1 MSRVGVR
8 RQVIPLLAALQLM
21 GLPLAAQSPG
31 LDSII
36 PARPTDY
43 VSDFANVVSPEIE
56 AELNSLLAR
65 LRAAAGVE
73 IAAVTLPTIGRYEPE
88 QVGLEIGRRWG
99 VGAAAEI
106 GDATRNAGLVILLAP
121 RQDGR
126 PGTGAIRIETGFGM
140 EGVIT
145 DAEAGRIRDM
155 MIPEASRE
163 EYGPALRTGV
173 RAVVARTAEAF
184 DVSDSTLRAVRV
196 PQPGGGGGGG
206 SPWLPI
212 IFMLVFFVI
221 LPSLGGRGR
230 RRRRRGVYWGP
241 GPWIG
246 GGGGWGGG
254 GGGFGGGF
262 GGFGGGGG
270 FSGGGAGGRF

>member
-1 MSRVGVR
+1 
-8 RQVIPLLAALQLM
+8 
-21 GLPLAAQSPG
+21 
-31 LDSII
+31 
-36 PARPTDY
+36 
-43 VSDFANVVSPEIE
+43 
-56 AELNSLLAR
+56 
-65 LRAAAGVE
+65 
-73 IAAVTLPTIGRYEPE
+73 
-88 QVGLEIGRRWG
+88 
-99 VGAAAEI
+99 
-106 GDATRNAGLVILLAP
+106 
-121 RQDGR
+121 
-126 PGTGAIRIETGFGM
+126 M

-145 DAEAGRIRDM
+145 DAQAGRIRDM

-163 EYGPALRTGV
+163 DYGAALRTGV
-173 RAVVARTAEAF
+173 HAVVAISAEAF

-230 RRRRRGVYWGP
+230 RGRRRRGVYWG
-241 GPWIG
+241 GPWI

-262 GGFGGGGG
+262 GGFGGGR
-270 FSGGGAGGRF
+270 SGGGGGGARW

>member
-1 MSRVGVR
+1 MMHGW
-8 RQVIPLLAALQLM
+8 QVIPLVAALQLA
-21 GLPLAAQSPG
+21 GTVAAAQSPG

-36 PARPTDY
+36 PPRPTGY
-43 VSDFANVVSPEIE
+43 VSDFAGLIPDQDER
-56 AELNSLLAR
+56 ELDALLAR

-73 IAAVTLPTIGRYEPE
+73 VAAVTLPSIGRYEPE

-99 VGAAAEI
+99 VGADAEI
-106 GDATRNAGLVILLAP
+106 GAEERNAGVVLLLVP

-126 PGTGAIRIETGFGM
+126 PGTGAIRVEVGRGV

-145 DAEAGRIRDM
+145 DAEAGRIRDL
-155 MIPEASRE
+155 MIPAASRE
-163 EYGPALRTGV
+163 DYPAAFRIGV
-173 RAVVARTAEAF
+173 LAVVERAAAGFGVT
-184 DVSDSTLRAVRV
+184 DSTLRAVRV
-196 PQPGGGGGGG
+196 PRPGAGGGDGGP
-206 SPWLPI
+206 SWLPLV
-212 IFMLVFFVI
+212 FMLVFFVI
-221 LPSLGGRGR
+221 LPALGGRGR
-230 RRRRRGVYWGP
+230 RGRRRRGVYWG
-241 GPWIG
+241 GPWI